1 MPSRGLVH
9 PRTRAGGGARRL
21 AVHAVDEP
29 DGGRGRRE
37 RSDRSPPVVPSPSS
51 SPAQKRAAGVEETG
65 AALVERSGAE
75 KGAGSNYLTIPLKPM
90 KARARIPTLMMAM
103 GTPLKALGTLF
114 RARCSRMPAK
124 MTMARP

>member
-1 MPSRGLVH
+1 MPISCTYTGGKGCQGPEGKAREEEGEGTMGGLS
-9 PRTRAGGGARRL
+9 T
-21 AVHAVDEP
+21 
-29 DGGRGRRE
+29 
-37 RSDRSPPVVPSPSS
+37 PPLPTPLRK
-51 SPAQKRAAGVEETG
+51 KRAAGVEETG

-75 KGAGSNYLTIPLKPM
+75 KGAGSNYLTMPLKPM